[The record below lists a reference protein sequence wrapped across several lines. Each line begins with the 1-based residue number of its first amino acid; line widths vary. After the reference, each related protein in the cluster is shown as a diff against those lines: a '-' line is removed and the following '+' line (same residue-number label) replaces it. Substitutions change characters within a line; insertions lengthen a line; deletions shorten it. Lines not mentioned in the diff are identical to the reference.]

1 MPAVKNGVQARTSNV
16 QARAGTRVIG
26 KNAAQAHNPI
36 CGFKNIRG
44 KRGGV
49 ATTLGK
55 YSIVFPMAFQ
65 SGSELCAS
73 MAAMISSGQVLKYW
87 HEFLGHGLDCDSG
100 APLISIFIVAE
111 PLVVFLV

>member
-36 CGFKNIRG
+36 CGFKNIKG

-49 ATTLGK
+49 ATTLGQ

-73 MAAMISSGQVLKYW
+73 MAAMISSGQVLKYCIQ
-87 HEFLGHGLDCDSG
+87 LSTIPSG
-100 APLISIFIVAE
+100 RVTTYIKM
-111 PLVVFLV
+111 

>member
-36 CGFKNIRG
+36 CGFKNIKGKRG
-44 KRGGV
+44 GVRGGV
-49 ATTLGK
+49 ATTLGQ

-73 MAAMISSGQVLKYW
+73 MAAMTSSGQVLKYCIQ
-87 HEFLGHGLDCDSG
+87 LSTIPSG
-100 APLISIFIVAE
+100 RVTTYIKM
-111 PLVVFLV
+111 